1 MPKLPQSILVAGCAI
16 ALVGLC
22 TAVLPDG
29 ASTTTAST
37 AHPLVFVH
45 GSRLAVRIPVDGILF
60 RRSGRCGYVTASIE
74 VIFVRQDLRRPEI
87 LVRITNA
94 GSNRKERR

>member
-45 GSRLAVRIPVDGILF
+45 GSRLAVQSLLMASCSDVRGGAGTLQ
-60 RRSGRCGYVTASIE
+60 RR
-74 VIFVRQDLRRPEI
+74 
-87 LVRITNA
+87 
-94 GSNRKERR
+94 